1 MHVRVESSIVIPNNI
16 FDNVTIYSAAK
27 FGGIWVMR
35 EITQTRNGHRRR
47 GNRYSSNT
55 PSTVSQTIITEK
67 VARDQGRGDW
77 STSALATEWKTP
89 RQFRRH
95 KNTRPSPIASSLP
108 LPIHFEA
115 DIRDAEVRIPL
126 FPFVMDLL
134 QPAKQN
140 GNFLLTNRQPFDPL
154 YGECY
159 TEAGRRVLFVS
170 SPIHF
175 GACGSGATRR
185 NN

>member
-55 PSTVSQTIITEK
+55 PSTVSQTIIIEK
-67 VARDQGRGDW
+67 AARDLGRGDW
-77 STSALATEWKTP
+77 STIALAKERKTP
-89 RQFRRH
+89 RQFQRH
-95 KNTRPSPIASSLP
+95 KYTRPSPIVSSVP
-108 LPIHFEA
+108 LPIHSEA
-115 DIRDAEVRIPL
+115 DIRDVKVWIPP
-126 FPFVMDLL
+126 FPFAMHLL
-134 QPAKQN
+134 QRVKQN

-170 SPIHF
+170 SLIHF
-175 GACGSGATRR
+175 GACSSGATPR
-185 NN
+185 ND